1 MNLKNYVSLLKNR
14 KATLDDYKKIEETL
28 KTTNILDVF
37 TLFKSLL
44 DQGESIED
52 ILSYVDPFIH
62 AIDQHLRVKESLLP
76 TTGILSFLDL
86 ENKALEKK
94 LNLLQDYFKENASKT
109 LDLNYLKEEL
119 KQLDAFS
126 LHYTK
131 TQNLLFPSLEKVND
145 NFEGLRILWS
155 MQDAC
160 KNALKA
166 TRNALDVKPFDF
178 KLFSF
183 ALGSYFFKA
192 FGLIQ
197 KENRFLLQASLQYLS
212 AETLDDLTQQM
223 FEYPFIFI
231 DRPQQPQ
238 IKEKSFLDLGGYI
251 KTDTGELNFEQLE
264 LLLNALPLDITLIDE
279 DNKVRYFNKA
289 TDRVFPRSSAVIG
302 RDVRNCHPSSSVDV
316 VNKIIEALRHNE
328 KDQAE
333 FWIQMKGHFIYIKYI
348 ALRNTKGE
356 YKGCLEVT
364 QMVEK
369 IRALEGERRLLEWD

>member
-1 MNLKNYVSLLKNR
+1 MNLKDYVSLLKNR

-44 DQGESIED
+44 DQGEIIED

-76 TTGILSFLDL
+76 TTGILSYLDL

>member
-1 MNLKNYVSLLKNR
+1 MNLKDYVSLLKNR

-76 TTGILSFLDL
+76 TTGILSYLDL

-119 KQLDAFS
+119 KQLEAFS

-231 DRPQQPQ
+231 DRPQQTQ